1 MNDTSLPLPRYE
13 LKYLAGEAKTPWHGV
28 RVEGRTCEIVTWGFR
43 EPIDAA
49 EEVIGAAQSE
59 GLPVVMPQYLKDALI
74 AEWQQR
80 GIHLYQRGIGREWC
94 GNSYIVNG
102 WDTAHQ
108 AGIAGLGMYALK
120 LYYDTDESREGVN
133 ALKEKRKP
141 EFRKYVK

>member
-1 MNDTSLPLPRYE
+1 MNDSSLPLPRYE
-13 LKYLAGEAKTPWHGV
+13 LKHFAGEPCTPWYGV
-28 RVEGRTCEIVTWGFR
+28 RVETAHTCERVTWGFR

-59 GLPVVMPQYLKDALI
+59 NLPVVMPEYLKQALI

-108 AGIAGLGMYALK
+108 ADA
-120 LYYDTDESREGVN
+120 EPFRSRVML
-133 ALKEKRKP
+133 AAA
-141 EFRKYVK
+141 

>member
-13 LKYLAGEAKTPWHGV
+13 LKHFPGEPRTPWYGV
-28 RVEGRTCEIVTWGFR
+28 RVETPHTCERITWGFR

-80 GIHLYQRGIGREWC
+80 GMRLYAKGIGREWC

-108 AGIAGLGMYALK
+108 A
-120 LYYDTDESREGVN
+120 DTEPFCSRVML
-133 ALKEKRKP
+133 AAA
-141 EFRKYVK
+141 